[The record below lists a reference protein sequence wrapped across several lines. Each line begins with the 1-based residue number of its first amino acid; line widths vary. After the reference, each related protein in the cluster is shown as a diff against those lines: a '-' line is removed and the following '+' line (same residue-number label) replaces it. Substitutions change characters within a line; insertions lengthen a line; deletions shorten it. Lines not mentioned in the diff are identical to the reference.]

1 MADLNKSILDTLRKI
16 WEKLCTITD
25 LLQNPTTTP
34 SIDPEV
40 VCLSN
45 DGGATVVTAI
55 AVFDT
60 SVNPPIATYYID
72 NVPVTGYVTVSCSSI
87 SKDRE
92 ILQMCVDGKIWTK
105 IIGFEGDLPA
115 SFLWLDENDAP
126 VAAPDTLLID
136 NINCNS
142 CKPTVTYYQK
152 FYFDHSTEECTPI
165 KEAITTLCDGT
176 QTYQYLMEDGNGG
189 FTDATTTIVGWDE
202 NNVFVQSCMQPTVE
216 EVLNNPITFLLAA
229 NSSFT
234 TTTDYLSV
242 SYLVEGNNATI
253 TTAHNGITRILFNN
267 ESGEFKADDSKTLDN
282 TITFTTGANSRVV
295 VNAITRV

>member
-1 MADLNKSILDTLRKI
+1 MSETVLIQPLN
-16 WEKLCTITD
+16 E
-25 LLQNPTTTP
+25 
-34 SIDPEV
+34 DP
-40 VCLSN
+40 C
-45 DGGATVVTAI
+45 D
-55 AVFDT
+55 
-60 SVNPPIATYYID
+60 
-72 NVPVTGYVTVSCSSI
+72 C
-87 SKDRE
+87 KD
-92 ILQMCVDGKIWTK
+92 I
-105 IIGFEGDLPA
+105 IIGIQ
-115 SFLWLDENDAP
+115 N
-126 VAAPDTLLID
+126 
-136 NINCNS
+136 
-142 CKPTVTYYQK
+142 K
-152 FYFDHSTEECTPI
+152 FYFDGATCTPI
-165 KEAITTLCDGT
+165 QELISRNTCSDVI
-176 QTYQYLMEDGNGG
+176 TYQYLMEDGNGG

-242 SYLVEGNNATI
+242 SYLVKGNNATI